1 MCLPGSKRTF
11 VKTLQLGRQ
20 LNSMKKFAL
29 PLWSV
34 PLALLGLCLI
44 SFGVLAPWLGFYWD
58 DWPSIWYLHLLG
70 PAGFLKVFA
79 LDRPALGW
87 LFTLTSSLLGTSPL
101 AWQLFGVLTRW
112 LSCVALWWALRT
124 IWPRN
129 TREVTWVALLYA
141 VYPGFQQQYI
151 AVTYSHDWLILTL
164 FFSSFGLMA
173 LALRQPRR
181 FWLYMGVSWL
191 LAAYVMFADEY
202 YFGLELL
209 RPIFLWLVTTQ
220 QGLALRQRIRRVIL
234 VWLPYVVIMALFLVW
249 RLFILVSPRG
259 NVELFG
265 KISANPVST
274 ITHLLVTILSDAFR
288 SSFGA
293 WAEPFQFSSFLEAGQ
308 SAMVVYAAIVLVTAL
323 AAIAYLYWLRFPAPE
338 SQAPQEIKPLTIPWS
353 LQAISIGIFALLI
366 AGWPFWVTNL
376 PIDLRFPWDRFT
388 LSMMLGTSLL
398 FAGLL
403 ELVTRAKWQRAI
415 LLGLLLALAAG
426 MHFNIANEYR
436 KAWNLQKTFFWQLTW
451 RAPEIQPGT
460 LVLTAQL
467 PFTYYSDNS
476 LSAPLNWAYAPDL
489 KSTQMP
495 YLMYSLESRLGN
507 SLPYLQA
514 DIPIQQPYRATE
526 FTGNTSQAL
535 GVSFIPPGCVHVL
548 DQAVDRK
555 LPARMEAVNSIVP
568 LSDLSRI
575 DLAANPG
582 AIPPP
587 SIFGSEP
594 AHNWCYDF
602 EKADLARQQSD
613 WAQVAK
619 IANHALK
626 NKPRLYEANAPE
638 LVTYILG
645 YAHTGQW
652 KKAQELTTEA
662 MQINVQMKDM
672 LCYNWRQ
679 IALYTQKDAGQ
690 QAAIAAIN
698 SQLRCSP

>member
-1 MCLPGSKRTF
+1 
-11 VKTLQLGRQ
+11 
-20 LNSMKKFAL
+20 MKKFAL

-87 LFTLTSSLLGTSPL
+87 LFTLTSSLMGTSPL

-129 TREVTWVALLYA
+129 TREVTWVSLLYA

-209 RPIFLWLVTTQ
+209 RPVFLWLVTTQ
-220 QGLALRQRIRRVIL
+220 QGLALRQRMRRVIL
-234 VWLPYVVIMALFLVW
+234 VWLPYVAIMALFLVW

-259 NVELFG
+259 NVQLFD

-274 ITHLLVTILSDAFR
+274 ITHLLVTMLSDAFR

-293 WAEPFQFSSFLEAGQ
+293 WAEPFQFASFLEAGQ
-308 SAMVVYAAIVLVTAL
+308 SAMLVYAAIVLVTAL

-338 SQAPQEIKPLTIPWS
+338 GQASQESKPLTMPWS
-353 LQAISIGIFALLI
+353 LQAISIGIFALLM

-388 LSMMLGTSLL
+388 LSMMLGASLL

-403 ELVTRAKWQRAI
+403 ELVTRAQWQRAI
-415 LLGLLLALAAG
+415 LLGLALALAAG

-451 RAPEIQPGT
+451 RVPEIQPGT
-460 LVLTAQL
+460 VLLTAQL

-476 LSAPLNWAYAPDL
+476 LSAPLNWMYAPDL

-495 YLMYSLESRLGN
+495 YLLYSLESRLGN
-507 SLPYLQA
+507 SLPDLQA
-514 DIPIQQPYRATE
+514 NIPIQQPYRATE

-535 GVSFIPPGCVHVL
+535 GIYFFPPGCMHVL
-548 DQAVDRK
+548 DQEVDRK
-555 LPARMEAVNSIVP
+555 MPARLAPVNSIVP
-568 LSDLSRI
+568 LSDISRI

-582 AIPPP
+582 AVPPQ

-594 AHNWCYDF
+594 AHDWCYDF

-613 WAQVAK
+613 WAQVVK
-619 IANHALK
+619 IADHALK
-626 NKPRLYEANAPE
+626 SKPRLYEANAPE

-645 YAHTGQW
+645 YAHIGQW
-652 KKAQELTTEA
+652 KKAQALTLEA

-679 IALYTQKDAGQ
+679 IGLYTQKDAGQ
-690 QAAIAAIN
+690 QSAIAAIN

>member
-1 MCLPGSKRTF
+1 
-11 VKTLQLGRQ
+11 
-20 LNSMKKFAL
+20 MKKFAL

-112 LSCVALWWALRT
+112 LSCVALWWALRI

-129 TREVTWVALLYA
+129 TREVTWVSLLYA

-209 RPIFLWLVTTQ
+209 RPVFLWLVTTQ
-220 QGLALRQRIRRVIL
+220 QGLALRQRIRRVVL
-234 VWLPYVVIMALFLVW
+234 VWLPYVAIMALFLVW

-259 NVELFG
+259 NVQLFG
-265 KISANPVST
+265 KISVNPLST
-274 ITHLLVTILSDAFR
+274 ITHLLVTMVSDAFR

-293 WAEPFQFSSFLEAGQ
+293 WAEPFQFASFLESGQ
-308 SAMVVYAAIVLVTAL
+308 SAMLVYAIIVLVTAL
-323 AAIAYLYWLRFPAPE
+323 GAIAYLYWLRFPAHE
-338 SQAPQEIKPLTIPWS
+338 SQASQENKPWTLPWS
-353 LQAISIGIFALLI
+353 LQAISIGIFALLM

-415 LLGLLLALAAG
+415 LLGLALALAAG
-426 MHFNIANEYR
+426 MHFNNANEYR

-451 RAPEIQPGT
+451 RVPEIQPGT

-535 GVSFIPPGCVHVL
+535 GIYFTPPGCVHVL
-548 DQAVDRK
+548 DQEVDRK
-555 LPARMEAVNSIVP
+555 LPARLEAANSIVP
-568 LSDLSRI
+568 LSDISRI

-582 AIPPP
+582 AVPPP

-626 NKPRLYEANAPE
+626 TKPRLYEPNAPE

-652 KKAQELTTEA
+652 KKAQELSMEA

-679 IALYTQKDAGQ
+679 IGLYTQKDAGQ